1 MKTIAETFNNFLV
14 TIGPNLAP
22 KIIESDTKF
31 EACVS
36 KANTELHEYPLA
48 KDEFLE
54 AIKSL
59 KI

>member
-31 EACVS
+31 EACIS
-36 KANTELHEYPLA
+36 KANTKLHEYLLV

-54 AIKSL
+54 AIK
-59 KI
+59 